1 MTNKVEHV
9 IFEAILGDEEYTRKA
24 LHHIESSYFDSHLEQ
39 LLIKEIKRFYSE
51 HNRPPTKKILQL
63 FVEDAPLKTDEYT
76 KAKELLENL
85 GEPEQNREW
94 LIQRTEQFCKDKA
107 IYNAIKESIGIIDG
121 SNTKF
126 NKEAIPTILQEALG
140 VSFDKTVGHDYFAD
154 AEERYNFYHLKEDRI
169 PFDLSMFNKITKGGL
184 PRKTLSAISAGTGV
198 GKSLFMCHHAAAS
211 IKQGLNAL
219 YISLE
224 MAEERIAERIDCNL
238 LEVTLDELQRMKHTS
253 FSDKIEALKAST
265 HGKLKIKEF
274 PTAGAH
280 VGHFKSL
287 LDDLKMKQNF
297 VPDIIYIDYINICAS
312 QRLKN
317 NGSANSYTIVKSIAE
332 ELRGFAVEYDVPIL
346 TATQVNRGGMNNTDV
361 ELTDTSES
369 FGLPMTL
376 DFMFALIRT
385 EELDGMGQLM
395 VKQLKSR
402 FGDIN
407 YYKRFVI
414 GIDLAHFRLFDSD
427 KVAQENIHDAG
438 RTEDDVPLF
447 DKSKKWQAANIDGLD
462 FS

>member
-1 MTNKVEHV
+1 LKTHEVFVDSPDGWVEV
-9 IFEAILGDEEYTRKA
+9 SAFVDKGEWDEYILECDDKIIRSNEAHLYETTLGWLSAMDILKMYEQHFHKISILTDSDRFVPLT
-24 LHHIESSYFDSHLEQ
+24 HIENTGRKIPIVDIQVDHPNHRYYTNGISS
-39 LLIKEIKRFYSE
+39 
-51 HNRPPTKKILQL
+51 HN
-63 FVEDAPLKTDEYT
+63 
-76 KAKELLENL
+76 
-85 GEPEQNREW
+85 
-94 LIQRTEQFCKDKA
+94 
-107 IYNAIKESIGIIDG
+107 
-121 SNTKF
+121 
-126 NKEAIPTILQEALG
+126 
-140 VSFDKTVGHDYFAD
+140 
-154 AEERYNFYHLKEDRI
+154 
-169 PFDLSMFNKITKGGL
+169 
-184 PRKTLSAISAGTGV
+184 TGV

-238 LEVTLDELQRMKHTS
+238 LEVTLDELQRMKHTL
-253 FSDKIEALKAST
+253 FSDKIETLKAST

-427 KVAQENIHDAG
+427 RAAQENIHDAG